1 MLCVFIEVMLCV
13 YRLDRE
19 KKALQ
24 AKLAQQQHE
33 NEMEEW
39 RESIMTTR
47 EIVSLHL
54 SYTDYPS
61 VFTSSTF
68 EEDSTKTR
76 LTMNILFLAFIT

>member
-68 EEDSTKTR
+68 EEDSTKAR

>member
-1 MLCVFIEVMLCV
+1 MLCV

-47 EIVSLHL
+47 EIVSIHL

-68 EEDSTKTR
+68 EENSTKAR

>member
-1 MLCVFIEVMLCV
+1 VCVFIEVMLCV

-47 EIVSLHL
+47 EIVSIHL

-68 EEDSTKTR
+68 EENSTKAR

>member
-1 MLCVFIEVMLCV
+1 MLCV

-47 EIVSLHL
+47 EIVSIHL

-61 VFTSSTF
+61 DFTSSTF
-68 EEDSTKTR
+68 EENSTKAR

>member
-1 MLCVFIEVMLCV
+1 MLCV